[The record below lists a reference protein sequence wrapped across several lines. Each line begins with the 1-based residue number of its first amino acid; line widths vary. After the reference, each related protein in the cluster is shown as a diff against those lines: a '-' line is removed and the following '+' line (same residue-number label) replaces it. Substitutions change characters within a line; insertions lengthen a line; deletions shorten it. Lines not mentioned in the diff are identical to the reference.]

1 MFALFEMVVGPV
13 FNKAAILLL
22 HIASPQGGP
31 EWGKK
36 KSSVPL
42 QQFSTKTT
50 CVLQYHMC
58 STVTVMGWRLVVGGG
73 WRLIVGG
80 GWWLGVGGG

>member
-1 MFALFEMVVGPV
+1 MGE
-13 FNKAAILLL
+13 
-22 HIASPQGGP
+22 
-31 EWGKK
+31 K

-73 WRLIVGG
+73 WWRLVVGGGWRLIVGG
-80 GWWLGVGGG
+80 GWWLGVGGGLQLAAVVRWCLAAVGGG